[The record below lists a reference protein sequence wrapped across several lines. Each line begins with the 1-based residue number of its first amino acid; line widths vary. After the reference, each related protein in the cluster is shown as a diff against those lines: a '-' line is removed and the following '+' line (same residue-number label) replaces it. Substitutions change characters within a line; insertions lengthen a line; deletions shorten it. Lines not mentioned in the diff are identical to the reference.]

1 MQQYA
6 QALLRAIQGMD
17 GAAVAA
23 LLDIRAP
30 EAQARAHAL
39 LAGIGVSARGGGGA
53 AGGGSPTAAAAAA
66 AEHLRRT
73 SALRD
78 GWERVAACCLC
89 ASAALQASGGACD
102 VLVLAYTR
110 EALQEN
116 AFQQVLQDAVGSW
129 IVAPLLR
136 LVADCVA
143 ICAAPGCFPTRM
155 DRDSELQALVDPVR
169 NLFSSCINDK
179 SSEVLTEGKRIGSLA
194 IANLLLKLNFRLN
207 VPKQCTPVLQALQ
220 RPILSDPA
228 RLAAFPT
235 AQVVTLKY
243 YMGRL
248 NMYEDKYAEAEA
260 DLFFAFRHCHCDAQ
274 YHSQRRRI
282 LEALIPVR
290 LMLGILPSARLLHE
304 YGFTA
309 QYSGIVAGLRDG
321 NIPAY
326 RSALEEH
333 LEAFIRCGVYLTL
346 DKLQLYVLR
355 TLTKRL

>member
-6 QALLRAIQGMD
+6 QALLRAIQSTD
-17 GAAVAA
+17 GATVAG
-23 LLDIRAP
+23 LLDICSPA
-30 EAQARAHAL
+30 AQARAQGL
-39 LAGIGVSARGGGGA
+39 LAGAGVSARGGGAPPPPAVA
-53 AGGGSPTAAAAAA
+53 ASVV
-66 AEHLRRT
+66 EHLRRV

-89 ASAALQASGGACD
+89 AAGALQAAGGACD

-110 EALQEN
+110 DALQES
-116 AFQQVLQDAVGSW
+116 AFQQVLQDAAGNW

-136 LVADCVA
+136 LVADCLA
-143 ICAAPGCFPTRM
+143 ICAAPGCFPTRL
-155 DRDSELQALVDPVR
+155 DRDRELQALVDPVR
-169 NLFSSCINDK
+169 NLFNFCINDK
-179 SSEVLTEGKRIGSLA
+179 STDVFTDSKRTGSLA
-194 IANLLLKLNFRLN
+194 AANLLLKLNFRLN
-207 VPKQCTPVLQALQ
+207 VPKQCTFVLQPLQ
-220 RPILSDPA
+220 RSILGDPQ

-248 NMYEDKYAEAEA
+248 NMYDDKYSDAEA
-260 DLFFAFRHCHCDAQ
+260 DLFYAFRHCHSGPR

-290 LMLGILPSARLLHE
+290 LMLGLLPSQRLLAE
-304 YGFTA
+304 YGFEA
-309 QYSGIVAGLRDG
+309 QYSGIVAGLRQG

-333 LEAFIRCGVYLTL
+333 MEAFIASGVYLTL

-355 TLTKRL
+355 TLIKRL